1 MQSVND
7 PLTTQVRANSLV
19 LGLVVASAIT
29 VTAWFVGPDARGAS
43 SWWRTRLARPM
54 VVMPPLV
61 LGVGVLA
68 LPWLAALASTF
79 LIDVGGWGPL
89 ARAVGSFAARLDP
102 RGRPWFAT
110 PCIVGLVLLPRF
122 LWCWRR
128 ESQADSSSPHAGS
141 AVDTALTRRCLADAS
156 HPAQQ
161 FWTRMALDRSVCAGF
176 HRSGDQSDAR
186 PARRTLDRWTEHR
199 ADGRSTGYRS
209 WRYPGT
215 GRRARFVCNRGKS
228 RGAGCR
234 AFDFGSS
241 PLEGS
246 RLTDLATSASL
257 RQQTSGTIWHSWE
270 SLQCHLALPL
280 ADITQVQV
288 NACPIISIIYSN
300 DGIER
305 LKRVYR
311 FCGGKMAVDGSRWQF
326 LGRAPG

>member
-19 LGLVVASAIT
+19 LGLVVASAIM
-29 VTAWFVGPDARGAS
+29 VTAWLVGPDARGAS

-89 ARAVGSFAARLDP
+89 ARALGSFAARLDP

-141 AVDTALTRRCLADAS
+141 AVDTALLAGAS
-156 HPAQQ
+156 
-161 FWTRMALDRSVCAGF
+161 RMQAIRLSNSGRGWRSI
-176 HRSGDQSDAR
+176 
-186 PARRTLDRWTEHR
+186 
-199 ADGRSTGYRS
+199 GRLCWFPS
-209 WRYPGT
+209 
-215 GRRARFVCNRGKS
+215 
-228 RGAGCR
+228 
-234 AFDFGSS
+234 
-241 PLEGS
+241 
-246 RLTDLATSASL
+246 
-257 RQQTSGTIWHSWE
+257 
-270 SLQCHLALPL
+270 
-280 ADITQVQV
+280 
-288 NACPIISIIYSN
+288 
-300 DGIER
+300 
-305 LKRVYR
+305 
-311 FCGGKMAVDGSRWQF
+311 
-326 LGRAPG
+326 